1 MVLVEHF
8 SAMVP
13 CGNIVNNLQSEVGC
27 LNLALQDRDSAGF
40 GYISEATYN
49 LQSQHLLLERK
60 LLTTTSLIKFA

>member
-27 LNLALQDRDSAGF
+27 LNLALQDQDSAGF